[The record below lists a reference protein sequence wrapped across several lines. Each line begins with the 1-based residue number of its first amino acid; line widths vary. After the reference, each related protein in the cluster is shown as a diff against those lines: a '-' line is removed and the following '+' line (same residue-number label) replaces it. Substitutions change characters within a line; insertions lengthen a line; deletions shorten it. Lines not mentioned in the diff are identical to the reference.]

1 MNVREIILRE
11 RQISMTD
18 VLSIISFVCAT
29 SKEQTLASMTK
40 EIDDTRF
47 RDIESCIDERKRGKP
62 LAYITE
68 KKEFYSQEFYV
79 DGNVLVPRPET
90 EILVEEALSIL
101 GQQKN
106 ITGILD
112 MGTGSGAIGLTI
124 AQRAEKR
131 VVCAD
136 VSWEALVVA
145 KKNARMLGV
154 LERVSF
160 LCSNLFGGVK
170 EGTKFDMILANLPY
184 IGSEEWDA
192 LMPDVKN
199 FEPRKALYGGK
210 DGVEIYRAFLQ
221 KAHLYLRNK
230 GYLLCEI
237 GGARQANLVKNIL
250 ESAGFEVAIKN
261 DYSGEERVLIGSW
274 INLS

>member
-1 MNVREIILRE
+1 
-11 RQISMTD
+11 MTE

-29 SKEQTLASMTK
+29 SKEQILASMTK
-40 EIDDTRF
+40 EIEDRSF
-47 RDIESCIDERKRGKP
+47 RDIERYIIERKSGKP

-68 KKEFYSQEFYV
+68 KKEFYSQEFFV
-79 DGNVLVPRPET
+79 DKNVLVPRPET
-90 EILVEEALSIL
+90 EILVEEALRIL

-106 ITGILD
+106 MKNILD

-124 AQRAEKR
+124 AQRAEKH
-131 VVCAD
+131 VLCVD
-136 VSWEALVVA
+136 ISEGALAVA
-145 KKNARMLGV
+145 KKNARTLGV
-154 LERVSF
+154 AERASF

-170 EGTKFDMILANLPY
+170 EGVKFDMILANLPY
-184 IGSEEWDA
+184 VGSDEWEA

-199 FEPRKALYGGK
+199 FEPKRALYGGK
-210 DGVEIYRAFLQ
+210 DGIEVYMAFLQ

-237 GGARQANLVKNIL
+237 GGTRQANIVKNIL
-250 ESAGFEVAIKN
+250 ESSGFGVTVKR
-261 DYSGEERVLIGSW
+261 DYSEEERVLVGSW